1 MTNIERLDRCADIM
15 RRRWIYDPELG
26 LLFSRETKG
35 PVKGGMTNKGHLVVS
50 IQEGDFKVTLT
61 YQKACYVYAF
71 GAYDE
76 TLYEVHHINLNKQD
90 NRLKN
95 IRLMTKE
102 MHRRIHKNVR
112 KIAQLGHTYWLQPE
126 AIEQSL

>member
-15 RRRWIYDPELG
+15 RRRWIYDPESG

-61 YQKACYVYAF
+61 YQKACYVYAY

-95 IRLMTKE
+95 
-102 MHRRIHKNVR
+102 IHKNVR

>member
-15 RRRWIYDPELG
+15 RRRWIYDPESG

-76 TLYEVHHINLNKQD
+76 TLYEVHHIGNDSNLLIVFYVQIMPD
-90 NRLKN
+90 DFVMQL
-95 IRLMTKE
+95 
-102 MHRRIHKNVR
+102 HRF
-112 KIAQLGHTYWLQPE
+112 
-126 AIEQSL
+126 